1 MKNTGQKINALDDM
15 NNLINGITNMSKRE
29 YFIIKITFILAI
41 MKDLLKPQVDDDDK
55 DVYG

>member
-15 NNLINGITNMSKRE
+15 NNLINGITDMSKRE